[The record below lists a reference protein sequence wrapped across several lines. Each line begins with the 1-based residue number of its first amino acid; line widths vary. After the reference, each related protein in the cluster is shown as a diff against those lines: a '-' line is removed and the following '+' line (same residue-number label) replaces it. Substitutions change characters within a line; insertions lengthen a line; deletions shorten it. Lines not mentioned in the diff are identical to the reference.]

1 MLDISPLATDCK
13 PASHDRSESGD
24 VAELPNGLDPV
35 RHRIICEHFFGFK
48 PVGAIAAEI
57 VQDLAFRRKVQRLHA
72 KGPRIIAELLAELGA
87 ERGLGTAIDQ
97 IVDHYLELD
106 DAALDATNG
115 RDFPPN
121 PLHEVDDVGAS
132 GKADDG

>member
-1 MLDISPLATDCK
+1 MLNVTPQQPEINPTQG
-13 PASHDRSESGD
+13 PEIGD
-24 VAELPNGLDPV
+24 VVELPPGLDLA
-35 RHRIICEHFFGFK
+35 RYRIIAEHFFGFR
-48 PVGAIAAEI
+48 PVGAITAAEI
-57 VQDLAFRRKVQRLHA
+57 IQDLAFRRKVQRLHA

-87 ERGLGTAIDQ
+87 ECGLGTAIDQ

-121 PLHEVDDVGAS
+121 PLHEVDGVGAF
-132 GKADDG
+132 GEADDG